1 MIAKRGART
10 GAERGGQSGDGAGVE
25 DSPSSQRFKGPCSK
39 EQNWRIIHFLYFHFC
54 STHGNLIGQDEKYS

>member
-1 MIAKRGART
+1 M
-10 GAERGGQSGDGAGVE
+10 ESGGQSGDGAGVE
-25 DSPSSQRFKGPCSK
+25 RSPGSQRFKGLCSK